1 MTPRPLSP
9 RRPGRPT
16 IVATAVTLLVMAAI
30 ALTANPTLAATA
42 SSGWSAEEQQFV
54 YLLNQARWSPDA
66 VTAAAGLPAGTF
78 LPQPPLAVNNNLA
91 ASAQAR
97 SDDMA
102 VHDYFAHQS
111 PVSGQWPNQA
121 ARAAGYDLPGY
132 WPDEANNLES
142 LHRGSPDPARVLQSF
157 IESPNHRDHV
167 MGQGWFSIHREIGV
181 GLVLEDRIW
190 SIHTA
195 VRDAASLFLTGV
207 AYHDWDGDGRLDLGE
222 GLAGVTITVDGRAIT
237 TNAGGGW
244 SLAVEPGTH
253 QVEATGAAFPGSAA
267 AAVRVGQ
274 YNIAVD
280 FIADAGRSGQP
291 RALVRAYS
299 LCGGRPPTILGTS
312 EDDTINGTAGPDVI
326 HGLGGNDTIH
336 GLGGDDVI
344 CGGGGDDR
352 LLGDEGEDLIISGG
366 GNDTLTGGDG
376 RDELRGQI
384 DLDTTPDADSGD
396 RICLV

>member
-1 MTPRPLSP
+1 MSHRHPSP
-9 RRPGRPT
+9 YRLAHPT
-16 IVATAVTLLVMAAI
+16 VVAAAATLLVAVAMAAS
-30 ALTANPTLAATA
+30 AAPTLAAPT

-54 YLLNQARWSPDA
+54 YLLNQARWSPGA

-78 LPQPPLAVNNNLA
+78 LPPPPLAVNPNLA

-97 SDDMA
+97 SDEMA
-102 VHDYFAHQS
+102 VHNYFAHQS
-111 PVSGQWPNQA
+111 PISGRWPNQV

-157 IESPNHRDHV
+157 IESPNHRNHV
-167 MGQGWFSIHREIGV
+167 MGQGWFSGHREIGV

-195 VRDAASLFLTGV
+195 VRDGASLFLTGV
-207 AYHDWDGDGRLDLGE
+207 AYQDGDGDGQLDLGE
-222 GLAGVTITVDGRAIT
+222 GLAGVTIIVDGSTVA

-253 QVEATGAAFPGSAA
+253 QVEASGAGFPGSATA
-267 AAVRVGQ
+267 TVHVGQ

-280 FIADAGRSGQP
+280 FIADAGRSGVP
-291 RALVRAYS
+291 RAVVRAYA

-312 EDDTINGTAGPDVI
+312 EDDVINGTAGPDVI
-326 HGLGGNDTIH
+326 HGLGGDDVIH
-336 GLGGDDVI
+336 GLGGDDII
-344 CGGGGDDR
+344 CGGGGDDQLWGDAGND
-352 LLGDEGEDLIISGG
+352 LLASGG

-376 RDELRGQI
+376 GDEMRGQA
-384 DLDTTPDADSGD
+384 DRDVASDATPSD